1 MFDNCANGR
10 ICRSPINIMPVR
22 LCCCCRGLY
31 DHRKQLVPI
40 GLYVRRYSDKLFGQ
54 QPRRFVHNVR
64 TGEHYIQRQHRL
76 IRIRPGLRHGITH
89 PGLRPP
95 LRRGKLATYRCG
107 AKFPSTEGCRR
118 IGPRENA
125 IFVGDKSTGWSES
138 PKKTRLLP
146 FVITSNKK
154 HCGRMPTAFG
164 VTINKKRGIA
174 PFFILQPVFLR
185 LVFPQI
191 FLLTFLFRPLGLRQQ
206 VLLRQ
211 PFWCRTSKLYPQ
223 PTRQFHLVF
232 VQHRF

>member
-22 LCCCCRGLY
+22 LCCCCRGTY

-40 GLYVRRYSDKLFGQ
+40 GLYVRWYSDQLYHN

-76 IRIRPGLRHGITH
+76 IRIRPGLRHGINH

-95 LRRGKLATYRCG
+95 LRRGELCSRSVAG
-107 AKFPSTEGCRR
+107 QSSPLRR
-118 IGPRENA
+118 GVDVVDGVVREFKN
-125 IFVGDKSTGWSES
+125 TH
-138 PKKTRLLP
+138 LLP

-174 PFFILQPVFLR
+174 PFFYSSTGFSSAG
-185 LVFPQI
+185 FSSD
-191 FLLTFLFRPLGLRQQ
+191 FSSDFSASAAGASATGSSSSTFLVPNVKTLPATNASISSC
-206 VLLRQ
+206 V
-211 PFWCRTSKLYPQ
+211 CAT
-223 PTRQFHLVF
+223 
-232 VQHRF
+232 